1 MEKVQQLTDII
12 KTLRTNNKISMQ
24 NLINS
29 IGCKSSAA
37 YCYKETGKSP
47 FYLDELIK
55 ICDLLDITLTISYTL
70 NNEVIKIKN
79 DIEDITS
86 MIINLRENKGF
97 SKDNFRFQ
105 LGMSLPNYLNKEK
118 GKKSFTLNE
127 FIKICEL
134 LDISCKINYVG
145 YSKDIEGKTFRS
157 EKEYIIN

>member
-1 MEKVQQLTDII
+1 MDKVQQLTDII
-12 KTLRTNNKISMQ
+12 KTLRMNNKISMQ
-24 NLINS
+24 GLINS

-47 FYLDELIK
+47 FYLDEFIK
-55 ICDLLDITLTISYTL
+55 ICDLLDITLNISYKL
-70 NNEVIKIKN
+70 NNEVIEVKN
-79 DIEDITS
+79 NMEDIIS
-86 MIINLRENKGF
+86 MISKLRSDKGF
-97 SKDNFRFQ
+97 TKDNFRFQ

-118 GKKSFTLNE
+118 GEKPFALNE

-157 EKEYIIN
+157 EKEFIIN